1 MRKSEKIVGF
11 TIEAFPHV
19 TGTQIEWSIQFSDLP
34 SVRAVGASLP
44 EARQALTIKWQKTA
58 EAFKAAG
65 LLVPTPKRPRGNKR
79 ILDTIR
85 RLGERE
91 TNPIF

>member
-1 MRKSEKIVGF
+1 MRKTEKIAGF
-11 TIEAFPHV
+11 TVEAFPHV
-19 TGTQIEWSIQFSDLP
+19 NGTQVEWSIQFSDLP

-65 LLVPTPKRPRGNKR
+65 LPVPTPKRPRGNKR

-85 RLGERE
+85 RLGERK